1 MAVSHQCLV
10 DIRIALFDIACRRI
24 FLVDYS
30 AAEFVACRRD
40 PTTTQSS
47 LLTSQDAVKQDHSS
61 LRDLFQ
67 RGTTPI
73 VQRRNLYSGRCRR
86 NLACQANQAID
97 ETQPLSIRR
106 DTTRANRAFRNTASR
121 VCSVLSHR

>member
-10 DIRIALFDIACRRI
+10 DIRIALFDNACRQT
-24 FLVDYS
+24 FLADYL
-30 AAEFVACRRD
+30 AAEFVVCRRD
-40 PTTTQSS
+40 PTTTQSTLS
-47 LLTSQDAVKQDHSS
+47 ISQDAALQGRSS

-73 VQRRNLYSGRCRR
+73 AQRRNLYSGQCRR
-86 NLACQANQAID
+86 NLVCQANQAIG

-121 VCSVLSHR
+121 VCSPLWHR